1 MPYAI
6 TVVPI
11 MPLRAEQSH
20 KSEIIS
26 QALFGECS
34 EIIAT
39 GSDGWVRVKCQYDG
53 YEGWATVNHLETI
66 GEALFNAPY
75 THYTASWVNQV
86 LLNGKPL
93 QAPFGCVIKHGTTD
107 VTTWGKVTVQFE
119 EKPAEIGNS
128 HAVDITALT
137 KAAFLYLN
145 TAYLW
150 GGKSVFGADCS
161 GFTQTVFKTLGIH
174 LLRDA
179 YQQATQGIT
188 VDFVQEAK
196 TGDLAF
202 FDNAEG
208 RITHVGI
215 LLNDHEIIHA
225 SGKVRVDPIDNQ
237 GITNIDTGVRTHKL
251 RIIRRYF

>member
-6 TVVPI
+6 TVVPV
-11 MPLRAEQSH
+11 MPLRSEQSH

-26 QALFGECS
+26 QALWGECS

-39 GSDGWVRVKCQYDG
+39 GSDGWMRVRCQLDG
-53 YEGWATVNHLETI
+53 YEGWATFNHLEI
-66 GEALFNAPY
+66 IDEALFNAPY
-75 THYTASWVNQV
+75 THYTTGWVNKVQ
-86 LLNGKPL
+86 LNGKPMHV
-93 QAPFGCVIKHGTTD
+93 PFGCPVKPGAGG
-107 VTTWGKVTVQFE
+107 VTNWGKATVQFE
-119 EKPAEIGNS
+119 EKLAVTGKAD
-128 HAVDITALT
+128 AVDTTALT
-137 KAAFLYLN
+137 AAAFVYLN

-150 GGKSVFGADCS
+150 GGKSVFGVDCS
-161 GFTQTVFKTLGIH
+161 GFTQTVYRTLGIQ

-179 YQQATQGIT
+179 YQQATQGET
-188 VDFVQEAK
+188 VDFLQEVRL
-196 TGDLAF
+196 GDLAF

-215 LLNDHEIIHA
+215 LLNDHEIIHS

-251 RIIRRYF
+251 RIIKRFF